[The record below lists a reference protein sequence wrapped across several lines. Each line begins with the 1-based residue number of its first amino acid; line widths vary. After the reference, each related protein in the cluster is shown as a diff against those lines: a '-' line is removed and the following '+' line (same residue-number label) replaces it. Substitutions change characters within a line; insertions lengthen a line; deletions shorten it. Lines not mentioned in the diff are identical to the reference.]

1 MDSCLIRQ
9 IHVPWPCAFLLS
21 ARGVW
26 CAQDILLWGGRT
38 KSGKVCFHA
47 SPQVAHTSQKGMIL
61 SECREYLTQESLVQI
76 LRMKAFPS
84 AVILNVAVLWA
95 WPSLFILVY
104 LMMDGNAYNF
114 FRVNQGLNTFCG
126 RNNQEGNLIGL
137 VLSRYLISM
146 RTQCLWS
153 SVRCWG

>member
-84 AVILNVAVLWA
+84 AVILNVAVL
-95 WPSLFILVY
+95 
-104 LMMDGNAYNF
+104 
-114 FRVNQGLNTFCG
+114 
-126 RNNQEGNLIGL
+126 
-137 VLSRYLISM
+137 
-146 RTQCLWS
+146 
-153 SVRCWG
+153 